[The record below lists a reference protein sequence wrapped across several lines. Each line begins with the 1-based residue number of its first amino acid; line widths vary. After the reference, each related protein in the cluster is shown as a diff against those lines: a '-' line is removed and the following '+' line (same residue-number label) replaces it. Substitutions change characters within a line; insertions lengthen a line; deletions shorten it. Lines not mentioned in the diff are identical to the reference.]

1 MGWCTTSDPDRF
13 AAAAGGYLRSR
24 AAENSLLLSAT
35 GPFGW
40 QPHRTGSQLAGEQ
53 PAERP
58 APRVPGSPPDAG
70 PAAGPLFGWWEPP
83 DGGEPRAAFVH
94 DPARPLLISGRAP
107 EMAATLAATLVK
119 MGRAV
124 NGVDAPTEAA
134 DAFAAAWSQRA
145 GTAVRMHKHCRVYRL
160 AAALPGEPAAGQAQ
174 PATQG
179 RPATLE
185 EPGAR
190 GRSAAAGR
198 QPAPDQAPSP
208 DQALAQGRSAVP
220 WPSLE
225 TPGPAGRLR
234 VATAQD
240 LSLLTDWLAAFSAES
255 LERIGSPRDMA
266 ADLIGYGG
274 AVFWEAAPRPARRW
288 DPVRSLP
295 FPHRDSAHRDGAHRD
310 GAHRDGAHRDGAHR
324 DGAHRDGGRR
334 DAGNGDATHRDAAQA
349 PDPAPQPVALAT
361 LSRPVAGTVRIV
373 ALYTPPER
381 RRHGYAAAVTIAVG
395 RAVLSGVL
403 VPGGAGTPGAPSG
416 PAAGYPRA
424 SVREIVLIT
433 ERNRPEHWGGL
444 AGYQLVGERTVLRF
458 GPATGPAPRL
468 RATGPMPRMP
478 TGPLPRLPRL
488 RRSW

>member
-24 AAENSLLLSAT
+24 AAENSPLLSAV
-35 GPFGW
+35 GPFVW
-40 QPHRTGSQLAGEQ
+40 QPHRTGSQLGGGQ

-58 APRVPGSPPDAG
+58 APRVPGSSPDPAW
-70 PAAGPLFGWWEPP
+70 AAGPLFGWWEPP

-160 AAALPGEPAAGQAQ
+160 TAALPGEPDSTQAQ
-174 PATQG
+174 SATPG
-179 RPATLE
+179 RSATPE
-185 EPGAR
+185 ESGAR
-190 GRSAAAGR
+190 GRPAAAGH
-198 QPAPDQAPSP
+198 QPAPGQAPLPGQAQSPGQAPSP
-208 DQALAQGRSAVP
+208 GRPAVP
-220 WPSLE
+220 WPSPE

-255 LERIGSPRDMA
+255 LERIGSPREMA

-274 AVFWEAAPRPARRW
+274 AVFWEVAPRPARRW

-295 FPHRDSAHRDGAHRD
+295 FPHRDSTHRDGAHRD
-310 GAHRDGAHRDGAHR
+310 
-324 DGAHRDGGRR
+324 
-334 DAGNGDATHRDAAQA
+334 AGNGDAARRDAAQA
-349 PDPAPQPVALAT
+349 PDPA
-361 LSRPVAGTVRIV
+361 
-373 ALYTPPER
+373 
-381 RRHGYAAAVTIAVG
+381 
-395 RAVLSGVL
+395 
-403 VPGGAGTPGAPSG
+403 
-416 PAAGYPRA
+416 
-424 SVREIVLIT
+424 
-433 ERNRPEHWGGL
+433 
-444 AGYQLVGERTVLRF
+444 
-458 GPATGPAPRL
+458 
-468 RATGPMPRMP
+468 
-478 TGPLPRLPRL
+478 
-488 RRSW
+488 